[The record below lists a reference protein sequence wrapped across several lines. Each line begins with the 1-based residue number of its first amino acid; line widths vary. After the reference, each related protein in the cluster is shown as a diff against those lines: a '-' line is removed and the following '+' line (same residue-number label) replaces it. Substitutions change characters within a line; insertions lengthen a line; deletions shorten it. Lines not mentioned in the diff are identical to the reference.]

1 MNSILSY
8 ESYKIPIASINI
20 NDLNELMVS
29 PFQKEDGYGK
39 KPKIFK
45 LFSKDK
51 LFYYLPRE
59 WAITKFGDPKEI
71 KFNDN
76 TTINIDFKGKLRDYQ
91 IDIQK
96 QIDERFKKGYGG
108 GILCIPPGGG
118 KTVCAINAIT
128 KLKVKT
134 LIVVHKT
141 FLLDQWVER
150 LRQYTNASIGVIKQ
164 DKFDVEN
171 RDVVIGMLQ
180 TIISRKYDEELNI
193 FDMVIFDEA
202 HHLGAEVFSKVMQR
216 TQAPYLL
223 GLTATPEREDKLEK
237 VFYYYLGDIIYR
249 SNKIKYTNALINVHY
264 FKSDDEKFKKEII
277 KFNQKINLSKMI
289 TNLTE
294 IKERNDFIFN
304 IIKNILEREP
314 NRKIFILKNRRN
326 NIEELKN
333 LLQDYDVGLYIGGM
347 KKKDLALSE
356 EKAIIIGTY
365 EMASEGLDIPDLDT
379 LIMTTPKSN
388 ITQSI
393 GRIMRKELYDN
404 IPLIVDIVDKIDIF
418 YAMYN
423 KRKKIYQE
431 NKYEIKVINKLEN
444 SNELDD
450 SNVDINIDLNINI
463 EDEEENQDKNQKSDF
478 KEAINYKSKYM
489 FDN

>member
-8 ESYKIPIASINI
+8 NSYQIPVSGINT
-20 NDLNELMVS
+20 NDLNDLVVS
-29 PFQKEDGYGK
+29 PDVNLNYGK
-39 KPKIFK
+39 KTKSFK
-45 LFSKDK
+45 LFTKDNI
-51 LFYYLPRE
+51 FYYLPRE
-59 WAITKFGDPKEI
+59 WAITKFGEPKEI
-71 KFNDN
+71 KFNEK
-76 TTINIDFKGKLRDYQ
+76 TIIDIEFKGKLRDYQ

-171 RDVVIGMLQ
+171 RDVVIAMLQ
-180 TIISRKYDEELNI
+180 SIISRKYDEELNI

-277 KFNQKINLSKMI
+277 KFNQKINMSKMI

-294 IKERNDFIFN
+294 IKERNDYIFS
-304 IIKNILEREP
+304 IIKNIIEKEP
-314 NRKIFILKNRRN
+314 NRKIFILTNRRN
-326 NIEELKN
+326 HIDELKN

-404 IPLIVDIVDKIDIF
+404 IPLIVDIVDKIDVF

-431 NKYEIKVINKLEN
+431 NKYEIKVINKLDN
-444 SNELDD
+444 N
-450 SNVDINIDLNINI
+450 N
-463 EDEEENQDKNQKSDF
+463 EENILIESFSSEESDDN
-478 KEAINYKSKYM
+478 KPINYKTNYM
-489 FDN
+489 FDNL

>member
-1 MNSILSY
+1 MNSTLSY
-8 ESYKIPIASINI
+8 NSYQIPIASINI
-20 NDLNELMVS
+20 NDLNELVVS
-29 PFQKEDGYGK
+29 PYQKDLNYGK
-39 KPKIFK
+39 KVKSFK
-45 LFSKDK
+45 LFTKDK
-51 LFYYLPRE
+51 KFYYLPRE
-59 WAITKFGDPKEI
+59 WALSKFGEPKEV
-71 KFNDN
+71 KFNEK
-76 TTINIDFKGKLRDYQ
+76 TIIDIEFKGNLRDYQ

-171 RDVVIGMLQ
+171 RDVVIAMLQ

-249 SNKIKYTNALINVHY
+249 SNKIKHTNALINVHY

-277 KFNQKINLSKMI
+277 KFNQKINMSKMI

-304 IIKNILEREP
+304 IIKNILEKEP
-314 NRKIFILKNRRN
+314 TRKIFILTNRRN
-326 NIEELKN
+326 HIDELKT

-404 IPLIVDIVDKIDIF
+404 IPLIVDIVDKIDVF

-423 KRKKIYQE
+423 KRKKIYQD
-431 NKYEIKVINKLEN
+431 NKYEIKVINKLDN
-444 SNELDD
+444 N
-450 SNVDINIDLNINI
+450 N
-463 EDEEENQDKNQKSDF
+463 EENILIESFSESEDSEKSDEN
-478 KEAINYKSKYM
+478 KPINYQSKYM
-489 FDN
+489 FD

>member
-1 MNSILSY
+1 MNSII
-8 ESYKIPIASINI
+8 SYKSYQIPIANINI

-51 LFYYLPRE
+51 FFYYLPRE
-59 WAITKFGDPKEI
+59 WAILKFGEAKEI
-71 KFNDN
+71 KFNEK
-76 TTINIDFKGKLRDYQ
+76 TIINIDFKGKLRDYQ

-180 TIISRKYDEELNI
+180 TIISRKYDDELNI

-304 IIKNILEREP
+304 IIKNILDKEP
-314 NRKIFILKNRRN
+314 NRKIFILTNRRN
-326 NIEELKN
+326 HIEELQN
-333 LLQDYDVGLYIGGM
+333 LLQEYDVGLYIGGM

-431 NKYEIKVINKLEN
+431 NKYEIKVINKL
-444 SNELDD
+444 DD
-450 SNVDINIDLNINI
+450 SIDNNNEINLDLDES
-463 EDEEENQDKNQKSDF
+463 EDLDESKFTQE
-478 KEAINYKSKYM
+478 INYKTKYM

>member
-1 MNSILSY
+1 MNSII
-8 ESYKIPIASINI
+8 SYKSYQIPISSINI
-20 NDLNELMVS
+20 NDLNDLNVS

-51 LFYYLPRE
+51 FFYYLPRE
-59 WAITKFGDPKEI
+59 WAITKFGEAKEI
-71 KFNDN
+71 KFNEN
-76 TTINIDFKGKLRDYQ
+76 TIINIDFKGKLRDYQ

-180 TIISRKYDEELNI
+180 TIISRKYDDELNI

-304 IIKNILEREP
+304 IIKNILDKEP
-314 NRKIFILKNRRN
+314 NRKIFILTNRRN
-326 NIEELKN
+326 HIEELKN
-333 LLQDYDVGLYIGGM
+333 LLQNYDVGLYIGGM

-431 NKYEIKVINKLEN
+431 NKYEIKVINKL
-444 SNELDD
+444 DD
-450 SNVDINIDLNINI
+450 SNVDININIDLDQDID
-463 EDEEENQDKNQKSDF
+463 DENQDENQDKNSDF
-478 KEAINYKSKYM
+478 KEAINYKTKYM

>member
-1 MNSILSY
+1 MISNI
-8 ESYKIPIASINI
+8 SYKSYQIPIANINI
-20 NDLNELMVS
+20 NDLNELIVS

-51 LFYYLPRE
+51 FFYYLPRE
-59 WAITKFGDPKEI
+59 WAIIKFGEPKEI
-71 KFNDN
+71 KFNEN
-76 TTINIDFKGKLRDYQ
+76 TPINIDFKGKLRDYQ

-277 KFNQKINLSKMI
+277 KFNKKINLSKMI
-289 TNLTE
+289 TNLSE

-304 IIKNILEREP
+304 IIKNILDKEP
-314 NRKIFILKNRRN
+314 NRKIFILTNRRN
-326 NIEELKN
+326 HIEELKN

-431 NKYEIKVINKLEN
+431 NKYEIKVINKLDESIN
-444 SNELDD
+444 NEL
-450 SNVDINIDLNINI
+450 DINIDLDQDQDI
-463 EDEEENQDKNQKSDF
+463 EDDDKNQEEKSDF
-478 KEAINYKSKYM
+478 KKATNYKTKYM

>member
-1 MNSILSY
+1 MNSII
-8 ESYKIPIASINI
+8 SYKSYQIPISSIDL
-20 NDLNELMVS
+20 NDLNDLIVS

-51 LFYYLPRE
+51 FFYYLPRE
-59 WAITKFGDPKEI
+59 WAITKFGEPNEF
-71 KFNDN
+71 KFNEN

-202 HHLGAEVFSKVMQR
+202 HHLGAEVFSKVMQK

-304 IIKNILEREP
+304 IIKNILDKEP
-314 NRKIFILKNRRN
+314 NRKIFILTNRRN
-326 NIEELKN
+326 HIEELKN

-444 SNELDD
+444 SNELDI
-450 SNVDINIDLNINI
+450 NINIDIDLEQDI
-463 EDEEENQDKNQKSDF
+463 EDDDKNQDENQKSDF
-478 KEAINYKSKYM
+478 NEPINYKTKYM

>member
-1 MNSILSY
+1 MNSII
-8 ESYKIPIASINI
+8 SYKSYQIPISSIDL
-20 NDLNELMVS
+20 NDLNDLIVS

-51 LFYYLPRE
+51 FFYYLPRE
-59 WAITKFGDPKEI
+59 WAITKFGEPNEF
-71 KFNDN
+71 KFNEN

-304 IIKNILEREP
+304 IIKNILDKEP
-314 NRKIFILKNRRN
+314 NRKIFILTNRRN
-326 NIEELKN
+326 HIEELKN

-444 SNELDD
+444 SNELDLD
-450 SNVDINIDLNINI
+450 ININIDLEQDI
-463 EDEEENQDKNQKSDF
+463 EDDDKNQDENQKSDF
-478 KEAINYKSKYM
+478 NEPINYKTKYM

>member
-8 ESYKIPIASINI
+8 NNFQIPLKEINI
-20 NDLNELMVS
+20 NDLNDLLVTPEFNS
-29 PFQKEDGYGK
+29 DYGK
-39 KPKIFK
+39 KPKSFK
-45 LFSKDK
+45 LYSKDK
-51 LFYYLPRE
+51 KYYYLPRE
-59 WAITKFGDPKEI
+59 WAIKKFGDPKEI
-71 KFNDN
+71 KFNEK
-76 TTINIDFKGKLRDYQ
+76 TEINIEFKGNLREYQ

-96 QIDERFKKGYGG
+96 QIDEKFKKGFGG

-118 KTVCAINAIT
+118 KTVCAIHAIC

-134 LIVVHKT
+134 LIIVHKT

-180 TIISRKYDEELNI
+180 TVISRNYNEELNI
-193 FDMVIFDEA
+193 FDMVIYDEA
-202 HHLGAEVFSKVMQR
+202 HHLGAEVFSKIMQK
-216 TQAPYLL
+216 TQTPYML

-237 VFYYYLGDIIYR
+237 VFYYFLGDIIYR
-249 SNKIKYTNALINVHY
+249 SNKIKYTNALVNIYY

-277 KFNQKINLSKMI
+277 KFNQKVNMAKMI
-289 TNLTE
+289 TNITE
-294 IKERNDFIFN
+294 INERNDLIFS
-304 IIKNILEREP
+304 IIKNILEKEP
-314 NRKIFILKNRRN
+314 NRKIFILTNRRN
-326 NIEELKN
+326 HIDELQKI
-333 LLQDYDVGLYIGGM
+333 LQDYDIGLYIGGM
-347 KKKDLALSE
+347 KKAALVLSE
-356 EKAIIIGTY
+356 EKQIIIGTY

-393 GRIMRKELYDN
+393 GRIMRKEFYDN
-404 IPLIVDIVDKIDIF
+404 IPLIIDIVDKIDIF

-431 NKYEIKVINKLEN
+431 NKYEIKVINNNNNEDNDEIIKIDSSELEDN
-444 SNELDD
+444 DD
-450 SNVDINIDLNINI
+450 N
-463 EDEEENQDKNQKSDF
+463 KTKFMFSD
-478 KEAINYKSKYM
+478 
-489 FDN
+489 D

>member
-1 MNSILSY
+1 MNTILSY
-8 ESYKIPIASINI
+8 NSYQIPISEINI
-20 NDLNELMVS
+20 NELDDLIVTPNFDS
-29 PFQKEDGYGK
+29 DYGK
-39 KPKIFK
+39 KPKPFK
-45 LFSKDK
+45 LFTKDK
-51 LFYYLPRE
+51 NYYYLPRN
-59 WAITKFGDPKEI
+59 WAIQKFGEPKEI
-71 KFNDN
+71 KFNSKIL
-76 TTINIDFKGKLRDYQ
+76 INIEFKGKLRDYQ
-91 IDIQK
+91 IEIQK
-96 QIDERFKKGYGG
+96 QIDEKFKKGYGG

-128 KLKVKT
+128 KFKVKT
-134 LIVVHKT
+134 LIIVHKT

-150 LRQYTNASIGVIKQ
+150 LRQYTNASIGIIKQ
-164 DKFDVEN
+164 DKFDIEN

-180 TIISRKYDEELNI
+180 TVISRNYNEELNI

-202 HHLGAEVFSKVMQR
+202 HHLGAEVFSKVMQK

-249 SNKIKYTNALINVHY
+249 SNKIKYTNALINVYY

-277 KFNQKINLSKMI
+277 KYNKKINMSKMI

-294 IKERNDFIFN
+294 IQERNEYIFN
-304 IIKNILEREP
+304 IIKNILEKEP
-314 NRKIFILKNRRN
+314 NRKIFILTNRRN
-326 NIEELKN
+326 HIDELKN
-333 LLQDYDVGLYIGGM
+333 LLNEYDIGIYIGGM
-347 KKKDLALSE
+347 KKAALALSE
-356 EKAIIIGTY
+356 EKQIIIGTY

-393 GRIMRKELYDN
+393 GRIMRKESYDN
-404 IPLIVDIVDKIDIF
+404 IPLIIDIVDKIDIF

-431 NKYEIKVINKLEN
+431 NKYEIQVINKFGDDNIVENIIIDSSELE
-444 SNELDD
+444 D
-450 SNVDINIDLNINI
+450 NIV
-463 EDEEENQDKNQKSDF
+463 ENNTK
-478 KEAINYKSKYM
+478 KYM
-489 FDN
+489 FLPD

>member
-1 MNSILSY
+1 MNSII
-8 ESYKIPIASINI
+8 SYKSYQIPISNINI
-20 NDLNELMVS
+20 NDLNDLIVS

-51 LFYYLPRE
+51 FFYYLPRE
-59 WAITKFGDPKEI
+59 WAILKFGETKEI
-71 KFNDN
+71 KFNNN

-164 DKFDVEN
+164 EKFDVEN

-304 IIKNILEREP
+304 IIKNILDKEP
-314 NRKIFILKNRRN
+314 NRKIFILTNRRN
-326 NIEELKN
+326 HIEELKN
-333 LLQDYDVGLYIGGM
+333 LLEDYDVGLYIGGM

-444 SNELDD
+444 SNELDI
-450 SNVDINIDLNINI
+450 DINIDLDQDINI
-463 EDEEENQDKNQKSDF
+463 EDENQKSDF

>member
-1 MNSILSY
+1 MNTILSHNNTILSY
-8 ESYKIPIASINI
+8 NSYQIPISSIDI
-20 NDLNELMVS
+20 NELNELVVS
-29 PFQKEDGYGK
+29 PDVNSDYGK
-39 KPKIFK
+39 KVKSFK
-45 LFSKDK
+45 LFTKDK
-51 LFYYLPRE
+51 KFYNLPRE
-59 WAITKFGDPKEI
+59 WAIKKFGEPKEI
-71 KFNDN
+71 NFNDK
-76 TTINIDFKGKLRDYQ
+76 TSINIEFKGKLRDYQ

-96 QIDERFKKGYGG
+96 QLDERFSKGYGG

-150 LRQYTNASIGVIKQ
+150 LRQYTDGSIGVIKQ

-171 RDVVIGMLQ
+171 RDVVIAMLQ
-180 TIISRKYDEELNI
+180 TIISRKYDDELNI

-202 HHLGAEVFSKVMQR
+202 HHLGAEVFSKVMQK

-249 SNKIKYTNALINVHY
+249 SNKIKYTEALINVHY

-277 KFNQKINLSKMI
+277 KFNQKINMSKMI

-294 IKERNDFIFN
+294 IKERNDLIYN
-304 IIKNILEREP
+304 IIKNIIDKEP
-314 NRKIFILKNRRN
+314 NRKIFILTNRRN
-326 NIEELKN
+326 HIEELKN
-333 LLQDYDVGLYIGGM
+333 MLQEYDVGLYIGGM
-347 KKKDLALSE
+347 KKKDLVLSE
-356 EKAIIIGTY
+356 EKPIIIGTY

-404 IPLIVDIVDKIDIF
+404 IPLIVDIVDKLDVF

-431 NKYEIKVINKLEN
+431 NKYKIKIINNFNNNEEIEEVVE
-444 SNELDD
+444 ELKEELVEDD
-450 SNVDINIDLNINI
+450 
-463 EDEEENQDKNQKSDF
+463 DEE
-478 KEAINYKSKYM
+478 KEEINYKKKYM
-489 FDN
+489 FDV

>member
-1 MNSILSY
+1 MISII
-8 ESYKIPIASINI
+8 SYKSYQIPITSVNI
-20 NDLNELMVS
+20 NDLNELIVS

-45 LFSKDK
+45 LYSKDK
-51 LFYYLPRE
+51 FFYYLPRE
-59 WAITKFGDPKEI
+59 WAITKFGEPNEI
-71 KFNDN
+71 KFNEN

-304 IIKNILEREP
+304 IIKNILDKEP
-314 NRKIFILKNRRN
+314 NRKIFILTNRRN
-326 NIEELKN
+326 HIEELKN

-431 NKYEIKVINKLEN
+431 NKYEIKVINKLDDSIN
-444 SNELDD
+444 NELD
-450 SNVDINIDLNINI
+450 IDINI
-463 EDEEENQDKNQKSDF
+463 EDENQDDEEEKSDF
-478 KEAINYKSKYM
+478 KEAINYKTKYM

>member
-1 MNSILSY
+1 MISNI
-8 ESYKIPIASINI
+8 SYKSYQIPIANINI
-20 NDLNELMVS
+20 NDLNELIVS

-51 LFYYLPRE
+51 FFYYLPRE
-59 WAITKFGDPKEI
+59 WAITKFGEPKEI
-71 KFNDN
+71 KFNEN
-76 TTINIDFKGKLRDYQ
+76 TPINIDFKGKLRDYQ

-277 KFNQKINLSKMI
+277 KFNKKINLSKMI
-289 TNLTE
+289 TNLSE

-304 IIKNILEREP
+304 IIKNILDKEP
-314 NRKIFILKNRRN
+314 NRKIFILTNRRN
-326 NIEELKN
+326 HIEELKN

-431 NKYEIKVINKLEN
+431 NKYEIKVINKLDE
-444 SNELDD
+444 SINEL
-450 SNVDINIDLNINI
+450 DINIDLDQDQDI
-463 EDEEENQDKNQKSDF
+463 EDDDKNQEEKSDF
-478 KEAINYKSKYM
+478 KKATNYKTKYM